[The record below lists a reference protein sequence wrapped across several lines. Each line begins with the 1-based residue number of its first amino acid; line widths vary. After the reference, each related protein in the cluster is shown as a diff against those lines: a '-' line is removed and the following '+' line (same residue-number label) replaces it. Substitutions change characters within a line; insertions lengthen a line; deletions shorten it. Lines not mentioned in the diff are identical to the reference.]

1 MDWDLR
7 LDRAPDLEVTEVID
21 GFVVHRRDQ
30 DRIHYLNPT
39 AAFVLESCNGGL
51 RAGELPDLVAAVF
64 QLEHPPLDDVET
76 CVTALLKEGLL
87 VGSAVPTAD

>member
-1 MDWDLR
+1 MDWNLR

-30 DRIHYLNPT
+30 ERIHYLNPT

-51 RAGELPDLVAAVF
+51 RAGELPALVAAVF
-64 QLEHPPLDDVET
+64 QLEHPPLADVES

-87 VGSAVPTAD
+87 VASAVPNAD